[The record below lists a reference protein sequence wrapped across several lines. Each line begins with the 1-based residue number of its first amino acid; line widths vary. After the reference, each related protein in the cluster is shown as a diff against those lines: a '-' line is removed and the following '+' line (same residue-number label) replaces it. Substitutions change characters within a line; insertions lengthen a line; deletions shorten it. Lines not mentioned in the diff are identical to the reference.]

1 VNPEPGETGT
11 APPRSVPPASSET
24 GAAPPVSP
32 LETGGND
39 TTPPPPSA
47 PESGETASP
56 PAPPGREPFWD
67 YSDVFLFVGLA
78 IPSMFLGWA
87 LVQGFL
93 RLFRIHPAV
102 HAAEL
107 VSEQVLGYLV
117 LFLALQLLFRV
128 EYGRPFWRSLG
139 WVPLHAPFMW
149 LVIAGFATAVGVAF
163 ATYVVRVPSTSNP
176 MTELLGD
183 RASILLLAIFGITV
197 GPLCEE
203 LVFRG
208 FLQPLLVRSFG
219 PVAGILGA
227 AIPFGLLHIPEY
239 GNSWRH
245 GVVIGLAGAAFGW
258 VRHVTGSTKA
268 STVMHASY
276 NALFFLVLIAQGRY
290 LPHT

>member
-1 VNPEPGETGT
+1 M
-11 APPRSVPPASSET
+11 
-24 GAAPPVSP
+24 
-32 LETGGND
+32 
-39 TTPPPPSA
+39 
-47 PESGETASP
+47 
-56 PAPPGREPFWD
+56 
-67 YSDVFLFVGLA
+67 FLFVGLA